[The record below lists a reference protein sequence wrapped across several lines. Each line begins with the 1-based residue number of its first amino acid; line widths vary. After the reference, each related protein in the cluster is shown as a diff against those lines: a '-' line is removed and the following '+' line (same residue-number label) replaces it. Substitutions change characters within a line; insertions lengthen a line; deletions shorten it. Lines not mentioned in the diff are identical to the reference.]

1 MRKRKPNKKDRHWQH
16 EDTGMVCVSWY
27 KPSKR
32 WYRITQA
39 QYQDYLSAQQSV
51 QPTPPLALSCECG
64 SLYGVHEKFC
74 PKYKSA
80 GG

>member
-1 MRKRKPNKKDRHWQH
+1 MECDHDLVSDGFGASCSKCKVYFDIDTILYWAERGMREKQP
-16 EDTGMVCVSWY
+16 
-27 KPSKR
+27 
-32 WYRITQA
+32 
-39 QYQDYLSAQQSV
+39 AQQSV

>member
-1 MRKRKPNKKDRHWQH
+1 MKISLAQLKEVVNLIE
-16 EDTGMVCVSWY
+16 EDESDGWEAWISLKNWL
-27 KPSKR
+27 
-32 WYRITQA
+32 A
-39 QYQDYLSAQQSV
+39 QYEAAQQSV